1 MGVAVPNWSH
11 RRAAGVPLLRQMFP
25 RALHI
30 SARRCESFRVLCL
43 FLENRT
49 SGILS
54 ELSEHP
60 CVNFGCQP
68 SHKEPWS
75 KQPQSSSSRCKN
87 EEAVRKGF
95 QLDAA
100 APFRSTTAFAHGAQ
114 LPQAVADPAPEIL
127 DRILARRLWRRAPQ
141 MNVPSC
147 VRPPGSTSSQERPVV
162 TDQGPFFRPGLSLRS
177 APVSLPI

>member
-1 MGVAVPNWSH
+1 VGVAVPNWSH
-11 RRAAGVPLLRQMFP
+11 RWAAGVPLLRHMCP

-60 CVNFGCQP
+60 CVNFGGQP
-68 SHKEPWS
+68 YLKDLWS
-75 KQPQSSSSRCKN
+75 KQPQSSSSRCKH
-87 EEAVRKGF
+87 EEAVCKGF

-100 APFRSTTAFAHGAQ
+100 APFRSTTALQMAPGSRRRWRTPSSRNSRQDLSQETLEARPTDECSI
-114 LPQAVADPAPEIL
+114 LRAPAWQHQ
-127 DRILARRLWRRAPQ
+127 LARKTRCHKGPTKGR
-141 MNVPSC
+141 
-147 VRPPGSTSSQERPVV
+147 SS
-162 TDQGPFFRPGLSLRS
+162 DQG
-177 APVSLPI
+177 